1 MDAQGGSYK
10 LDPKY
15 KKYPSI
21 IHALAEHAD
30 AAPDAPAFR
39 CVDDELT
46 YGQYAHAVSAAAHR
60 FAPTGLLLLRRLDG
74 LKTTPLTRVIP
85 ATSQCTHLSFSKQ
98 LKWLTLGPWSRR
110 KRATR
115 SGRRRRSP

>member
-1 MDAQGGSYK
+1 MSAQGGSYK

-60 FAPTGLLLLRRLDG
+60 FAASQMMSLASADPPGETSRL
-74 LKTTPLTRVIP
+74 
-85 ATSQCTHLSFSKQ
+85 
-98 LKWLTLGPWSRR
+98 SR
-110 KRATR
+110 
-115 SGRRRRSP
+115 